1 MAERTRGDVVENI
14 VLAESPTAAHDDE
27 GQAALFY
34 YPVNRAFGYGEVGG
48 DLLFCEEGGHWN
60 NCSNGMPVCAETRN
74 AVLILKDFLP

>member
-1 MAERTRGDVVENI
+1 MTEGPGRDIKKHIRF
-14 VLAESPTAAHDDE
+14 AESPTPAHDDE
-27 GQAALFY
+27 GQAALFH